1 MAKSKSKIRKKR
13 KNNMPIVLDMD
24 DLYKILNK
32 VQIDNEEQ
40 IFELNDFSLIP
51 QVENI
56 IKDST
61 LRFKK
66 NIKKSKVIF
75 SISPGEHEFCKE
87 IELDILEDEI
97 PDESFLL

>member
-75 SISPGEHEFCKE
+75 SISPGEHEFCK
-87 IELDILEDEI
+87 DIGR
-97 PDESFLL
+97 